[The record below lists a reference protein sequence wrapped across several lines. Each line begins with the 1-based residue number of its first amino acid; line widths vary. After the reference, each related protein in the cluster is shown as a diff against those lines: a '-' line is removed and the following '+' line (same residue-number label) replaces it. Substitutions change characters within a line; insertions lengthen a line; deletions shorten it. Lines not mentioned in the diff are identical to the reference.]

1 MLCRNEVRIQY
12 SEGIS
17 DTKLCDAW
25 PGHWEGELL
34 SLLSLLSPHAHSSLR
49 VHISCYLSPAGSPMV
64 TPH

>member
-17 DTKLCDAW
+17 DTKLSDAR

-34 SLLSLLSPHAHSSLR
+34 SILSPHAHSSLR

>member
-17 DTKLCDAW
+17 DTKLSDAW
-25 PGHWEGELL
+25 PGHWEGV
-34 SLLSLLSPHAHSSLR
+34 LLSLLSPHAHSSLR
-49 VHISCYLSPAGSPMV
+49 VHISCYLSLSPAGSPMV